1 MRRGGAVVIG
11 VLVLL
16 SGCGPKAELARA
28 EDAVRTALEA
38 WKGGGTPRQ
47 LTDRA
52 IAIADPD
59 WTAGYRLLDFQ
70 VKGASAQPQ
79 QGPRVVVALQLQ
91 GRGGKTVSR
100 EVAYEVIFRDQNKV
114 SIGRD
119 AFHVGS

>member
-1 MRRGGAVVIG
+1 MRRGGVITVG
-11 VLVLL
+11 LLVFVI
-16 SGCGPKAELARA
+16 GCGPKAELARA
-28 EDAVRTALEA
+28 EQVVRTALEA

-52 IAIADPD
+52 IEIADPD
-59 WTAGYRLLDFQ
+59 WTAGYRLVDFQ
-70 VKGASAQPQ
+70 VKNASAQPQ
-79 QGPRVVVALQLQ
+79 QGPRVVAVLQLQ

-100 EVAYEVIFRDQNKV
+100 EVAYEVIFKDANRV